1 VTNEELD
8 QLIALGMQRPRAL
21 TERERLNPPG
31 RKFTEGEL
39 RHGLSRERTVELLSM
54 FVDLGYPAPL
64 QKRPGTRG
72 PRFRLSQYAK
82 ALARRRDLWRRL
94 VENPR
99 RRLGIG
105 HIDHGLILWVANGL
119 LARVAPKRDLVRLVQ
134 REYARKYGF
143 LPHAATIRRSLKRSS

>member
-8 QLIALGMQRPRAL
+8 QLLALGVERPRAL

-39 RHGLSRERTVELLSM
+39 RRGLSRERKVELLSM

-72 PRFRLSQYAK
+72 PKFRGSQYTK

-99 RRLGIG
+99 RRIGSG
-105 HIDHGLILWVANGL
+105 HIDHELIRWIGNSL
-119 LARVAPKRDLVRLVQ
+119 LARMTPKHDLVQLVQ

-143 LPHAATIRRSLKRSS
+143 FPDASTIRRSLKRSS